1 MHILNLVLLTVEL
14 LCLTPLS
21 GNSIFHSLSKVRAL
35 RALLLIQLVYQK
47 SREMKLIFEAFVKC
61 LPFIFQ
67 LATVIVFLFTW
78 STIIGVKV
86 YKEDGY
92 YCHNAFKKVETK

>member
-1 MHILNLVLLTVEL
+1 M
-14 LCLTPLS
+14 
-21 GNSIFHSLSKVRAL
+21 RAAL

-47 SREMKLIFEAFVKC
+47 SQEMKLIFEAFVKC

-92 YCHNAFKKVETK
+92 YCHDAFKKVETK